1 MSPAGPENSASNTP
15 MDLTI
20 FVIQPN
26 KSGCGPYLDP
36 GKITNLPEA
45 FGPGPI
51 HRVLRE
57 SVQQLVDAALDQKK
71 VFELL
76 RPRQGEGKVII
87 TASFESKMHKI
98 RYEIRIVV
106 HSCFILFIHR

>member
-1 MSPAGPENSASNTP
+1 MSPAGQENLALAAP

-26 KSGCGPYLDP
+26 KSGCGPFLDP
-36 GKITNLPEA
+36 AKITNLPEA

-57 SVQQLVDAALDQKK
+57 SVQHLVDSALDQKK

-76 RPRQGEGKVII
+76 KPRQGEGKVII

-98 RYEIRIVV
+98 R
-106 HSCFILFIHR
+106 

>member
-1 MSPAGPENSASNTP
+1 MSPGGQEVATAPL
-15 MDLTI
+15 DLTI

-26 KSGCGPYLDP
+26 KSGCGPFLDP
-36 GKITNLPEA
+36 VKITNLPEA

-57 SVQQLVDAALDQKK
+57 SVQHLVDAALEQKK

-87 TASFESKMHKI
+87 TASVDGKMHKI
-98 RYEIRIVV
+98 R
-106 HSCFILFIHR
+106 